1 MATLELKRRCQVSER
16 CTGLESGSSWVCL
29 KACQKERESSRH
41 CFASKGS
48 KMEAGPNQTSSSTIS
63 SSLSCVM
70 SCRYTES
77 TGDVSGCRSKACPVT
92 GSFSKK
98 KKVKQLFF
106 CREQEGLATCGVSSS
121 LEREEGRTNS
131 YALWCGIS
139 TSFRSAKRETAQPP
153 VVRWVCLVH
162 QSFIGKK
169 EWRDCFYRNPLV
181 LADFYLLRTKSYN
194 PLLISSR

>member
-1 MATLELKRRCQVSER
+1 MCYVLQVHRKHRRRVGVSQQSMSGHGFFLK
-16 CTGLESGSSWVCL
+16 
-29 KACQKERESSRH
+29 KE
-41 CFASKGS
+41 
-48 KMEAGPNQTSSSTIS
+48 
-63 SSLSCVM
+63 
-70 SCRYTES
+70 
-77 TGDVSGCRSKACPVT
+77 
-92 GSFSKK
+92 KK
-98 KKVKQLFF
+98 RVKQLFF

-153 VVRWVCLVH
+153 VVRWACLVH
-162 QSFIGKK
+162 QGFIGKK

-194 PLLISSR
+194 PLLISSRWRRCWKVRGT